1 MKKVKGF
8 TLAILLFTAVAGRAQ
23 EKWFT
28 RNGTINIFSKT
39 AAENIDASNHEVF
52 SMLDEQKNE
61 LAFQVLN
68 TGFEFKKQ
76 LMQEHFN
83 EDYMESSKFPKASFK
98 GVITDPS
105 KINFDKEGSYKV
117 VVAGDLTMHGVTNKV
132 SIPATILVG
141 EKEISGES
149 KFDVKLADYGIK
161 IPSVVSNQ
169 VSETIA
175 VKVNCRYE
183 PFKR

>member
-1 MKKVKGF
+1 MKKVKS
-8 TLAILLFTAVAGRAQ
+8 LVIAILLITSVSSHAQ

-39 AAENIDASNHEVF
+39 SAENIDADNHEVF
-52 SMLDEQKNE
+52 SMIDEQKNE

-98 GVITDPS
+98 GVITEPS
-105 KINFDKEGSYKV
+105 KVNFNKEGTYNV

-132 SIPATILVG
+132 SIPATIRI
-141 EKEISGES
+141 EDKKITGES
-149 KFDVKLADYGIK
+149 KFNVQLADYGIK
-161 IPSVVSNQ
+161 IPAVVANQ
-169 VSETIA
+169 VSETVAIN
-175 VKVNCRYE
+175 VNCQYE
-183 PFKR
+183 PYAR